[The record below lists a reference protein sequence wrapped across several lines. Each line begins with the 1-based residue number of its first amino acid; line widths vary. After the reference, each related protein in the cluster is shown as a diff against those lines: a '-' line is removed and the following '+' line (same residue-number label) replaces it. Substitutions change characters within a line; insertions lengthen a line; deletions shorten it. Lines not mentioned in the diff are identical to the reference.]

1 MVPMDLV
8 GPMPNGDKRGRR
20 LRSKPLI
27 ALYLQD
33 FMLELL
39 ATLLNGGLQVL
50 SIAQAA
56 DSVRVSRS
64 TH

>member
-1 MVPMDLV
+1 MTFISDISARVWQYV
-8 GPMPNGDKRGRR
+8 
-20 LRSKPLI
+20 PLI